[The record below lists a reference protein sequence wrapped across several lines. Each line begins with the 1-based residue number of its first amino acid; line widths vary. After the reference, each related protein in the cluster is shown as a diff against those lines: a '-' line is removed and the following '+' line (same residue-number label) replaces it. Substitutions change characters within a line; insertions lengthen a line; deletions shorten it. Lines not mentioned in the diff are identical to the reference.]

1 VQTKEERWRR
11 DINLPK
17 RGLWCRHEDA
27 TMFRQLQSKYKS
39 VAGGKNKTTLPV
51 TLPVTNEKL
60 LNDAAGEV
68 FVDPHESDSRSKKI
82 QLTYRPPKLNPPY
95 GLDYSPP
102 EPEAEDEY
110 AAVEA
115 CIARN
120 RAETP
125 AQETVRFRKEL
136 LELDTD
142 SSSEE
147 ELVFTPPA
155 APVEFL
161 TQRGVCE
168 TLYLNN
174 DSSQSLLIAMTQG
187 LVARPA
193 DPYPSTYVF
202 DMENDDLLKNFPQ
215 KALFFPTIKILKEE
229 VSRRALVKSI
239 KPLKKSSTK
248 PAIIEWLKKH
258 AVTDP
263 LDEAFL
269 MFEVG
274 KTYRAIMMQSQEAAA
289 VASESLTNKNWTTM
303 NWLRLYHAALCD
315 EAKVKLR
322 EADSV
327 MTRQELDARNSASR
341 PSTYY
346 EKVAELYNSDVI
358 YVTESLPELHSTF
371 AESAVLAFE
380 DMPGGEITA
389 DEAKARLGDA
399 RAKMITVSL
408 GFICSSFRDRQ

>member
-1 VQTKEERWRR
+1 LRHKSSEDVCGADTGRPRQEEDR
-11 DINLPK
+11 
-17 RGLWCRHEDA
+17 
-27 TMFRQLQSKYKS
+27 TMFRQLQSKCKFGKS
-39 VAGGKNKTTLPV
+39 KAVPL
-51 TLPVTNEKL
+51 VTNEKFV
-60 LNDAAGEV
+60 NEAACEL
-68 FVDPHESDSRSKKI
+68 FVDPRETDSRLKKI
-82 QLTYRPPKLNPPY
+82 QLTYRPPKPNPPY
-95 GLDYSPP
+95 GLDYSSP
-102 EPEAEDEY
+102 ETEVEDEY

-125 AQETVRFRKEL
+125 AQETIRFRAEL
-136 LELDTD
+136 LQSDND

-147 ELVFTPPA
+147 EFVSTPPA

-168 TLYLNN
+168 TLFLNN

-187 LVARPA
+187 LVARSS
-193 DPYPSTYVF
+193 DPYPTTYVF
-202 DMENDDLLKNFPQ
+202 DMENDDLLKSFPQ

-229 VSRRALVKSI
+229 VTRRALVRQI

-248 PAIIEWLKKH
+248 PAIIEWLKH
-258 AVTDP
+258 QAVTDP

-269 MFEVG
+269 RFEVG
-274 KTYRAIMMQSQEAAA
+274 KTYRSIMMQSQEAAA
-289 VASESLTNKNWTTM
+289 VAQESLTNKNWTSL

-322 EADSV
+322 QADTV
-327 MTRQELDARNSASR
+327 MTRQELDARNSAVR

-346 EKVAELYNSDVI
+346 EKVAELYNSDAI
-358 YVTESLPELHSTF
+358 YITESLPDLHSTF
-371 AESAVLAFE
+371 ADSTVLAFE

-399 RAKMITVSL
+399 RAKMITVSSDL
-408 GFICSSFRDRQ
+408 LKLP